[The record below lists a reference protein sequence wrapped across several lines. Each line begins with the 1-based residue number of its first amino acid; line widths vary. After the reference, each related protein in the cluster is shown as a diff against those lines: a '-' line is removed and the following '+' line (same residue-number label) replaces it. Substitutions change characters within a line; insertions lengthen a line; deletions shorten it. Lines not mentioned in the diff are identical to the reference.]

1 MGRGGGSGSG
11 SGGGGGHFHYGG
23 GRGGGSS
30 SHRSS
35 SSSSYNH
42 SYGGYR
48 RRSSNVYIGRFNT
61 NWIFVILIVMALIR
75 FSTVLFTGNPAIQKS
90 TIEREV
96 LPAGKCTP
104 IGTWYEDSMPDRW
117 IYNTSE
123 VEKGLKYFYKKTGVQ
138 PYLWITDNLDGKA
151 KPTQTDFEAAMP
163 AKYNTLFKD
172 QGHLLVCF
180 LESSPSVY
188 ATYYWAGS
196 DAERVM
202 DSEAGEILLDTL
214 DYHYSNGDL
223 SDEEFFSKS
232 FKETANRIMKVQKTT
247 KQIVFI
253 AVIVVAL
260 AVGIALAVVYVLKKK
275 EKDAQDAAERERI
288 LNTDID
294 AMADSVLNK
303 YDKEK

>member
-23 GRGGGSS
+23 SRGGGSS
-30 SHRSS
+30 SRRSS
-35 SSSSYNH
+35 SSSSHNH
-42 SYGGYR
+42 SYGGY

-61 NWIFVILIVMALIR
+61 NWIFVILVVMALIQ
-75 FSTVLFTGNPAIQKS
+75 FSTVLFAGNTAIQKS

-96 LPAGKCTP
+96 LPSDRCTP
-104 IGTWYEDSMPDRW
+104 IGTWYEDSMPDPW

-138 PYLWITDNLDGKA
+138 PYLWIVDNLDSKA
-151 KPTQTDFEAAMP
+151 KPTQTDFEAAMS
-163 AKYNTLFKD
+163 AKYNMLFED

-196 DAERVM
+196 DAERVI

-214 DYHYSNGDL
+214 DYYYTNGDL

-232 FKETANRIMKVQKTT
+232 FKETADRIMKVQKTT
-247 KQIVFI
+247 KQIVFL

-260 AVGIALAVVYVLKKK
+260 AAGIALAVVYVLKKK
-275 EKDAQDAAERERI
+275 EKDAQDAVERERI

-294 AMADSVLNK
+294 DMADSVLNK